1 MRHARTDQERRQKV
15 AMADAELPASDEP
28 TRVHVSR
35 DEFRN
40 GMSLLAGAVNIVTT
54 DGPSGRAGMTASAVC
69 SVTDSPPTL
78 LVCVNRSSSAG
89 PAFLQ
94 NDAICVNT
102 VGPSHQELAMAFGG
116 RTGME
121 DRFAAAEWTTGASGA
136 PILSGAVVS
145 FDCRVSKRAVVGS
158 HEVIFAEIIGI
169 TQTSGQPALAYFGR
183 RFHELGD

>member
-1 MRHARTDQERRQKV
+1 MTISTQDFRDS
-15 AMADAELPASDEP
+15 MAHFP
-28 TRVHVSR
+28 
-35 DEFRN
+35 
-40 GMSLLAGAVNIVTT
+40 GAVTLVTV
-54 DGPSGRAGMTASAVC
+54 GSGDARRGITATAVC
-69 SVTDSPPTL
+69 SVSDTPPSL

-102 VGPSHQELAMAFGG
+102 VGPSHQELAMTFGG

-158 HEVIFAEIIGI
+158 HEVIFAEIVGI
-169 TQTSGQPALAYFGR
+169 THTNGQPALAYFGR
-183 RFHELGD
+183 RFHELGE